1 MVTPGDLALANFP
14 FSESATVIFKR
25 RPVLVVAAEGSVP
38 NQAIW
43 VAMVTGNSQRFLRPQ
58 PGDIRVAEW
67 EGLLDKESVVR
78 TRRVWTA
85 EQRDIVR
92 VLGPVLPETLAAVRA
107 EIADVLDMT
116 PN

>member
-1 MVTPGDLALANFP
+1 MTPGDVVLANFP
-14 FSESATVIFKR
+14 FSAGATIAFKR
-25 RPVLVVAAEGSVP
+25 RPVLVVAAAGSVP

-43 VAMVTGNSQRFLRPQ
+43 VAMVTGNRQRFLRPQ
-58 PGDIRVAEW
+58 AGDIKVTEW
-67 EGLLDKESVVR
+67 QGLLANESVVR

-85 EQRDIVR
+85 EQQDIVR
-92 VLGPVLPETLAAVRA
+92 VLGPVQPATLEAVRA